1 MPQNM
6 GSKENLTSKNILIKV
21 ACEQALYLGDIVKSR
36 RAKAGGGAEKREL
49 ATITHKSFSFPPRKP
64 RDTAKRRKVTI
75 ACKV

>member
-21 ACEQALYLGDIVKSR
+21 ACEQALYLGDIAKSR

-49 ATITHKSFSFPPRKP
+49 ATITHKFSFPPRKP